1 MFMRVDCESR
11 VIPDNFWSPS
21 CCLTPA
27 SHQSHE
33 PDQRARRRREPPGR
47 THHLVG
53 SACRG
58 TAGRRM
64 PNFAGD
70 DERVRAALL
79 RVRPRLILV
88 DCDHE
93 EACTDEF
100 VGPAIMT
107 GARVILF
114 RSNRSIA
121 DRTEFSDRLGLRV
134 VDMPKEHDSITE
146 LLGEMLE
153 G

>member
-1 MFMRVDCESR
+1 VSR
-11 VIPDNFWSPS
+11 QAVLIISSDP
-21 CCLTPA
+21 LA
-27 SHQSHE
+27 AALLGAAVE
-33 PDQRARRRREPPGR
+33 
-47 THHLVG
+47 L
-53 SACRG
+53 
-58 TAGRRM
+58 AGHM